1 MGELERALT
10 QRPPILH
17 PGTGEKQFHWHGARN
32 HRRKNPPYTPH
43 FDVPDYKFVGIQ
55 LFDMMHSIPKDATE
69 KEDIDDA
76 GLLGF
81 DASPSQW
88 NFFEFP
94 DDGE

>member
-1 MGELERALT
+1 
-10 QRPPILH
+10 
-17 PGTGEKQFHWHGARN
+17 
-32 HRRKNPPYTPH
+32 
-43 FDVPDYKFVGIQ
+43 
-55 LFDMMHSIPKDATE
+55 MMHSIPKDATE